1 MKMLAGPPAAN
12 TRRTELGTSTR
23 RPAPSTIARRWA
35 RATRGAAR
43 ATTAAPMNRLLVS
56 TRRASSC
63 RVPRH
68 RDHDARLQG
77 DSLHVAGYAT
87 IGRAHVH
94 VQIGVPGREDATV
107 PCRVEAEHLHGLSVD
122 LE

>member
-35 RATRGAAR
+35 RATRGAAST
-43 ATTAAPMNRLLVS
+43 ATAAPMNPLLVS

-63 RVPRH
+63 RAPRH
-68 RDHDARLQG
+68 RDHDARRQG
-77 DSLHVAGYAT
+77 DPLHVAGLAT
-87 IGRAHVH
+87 VGRAYVH
-94 VQIGVPGREDATV
+94 VQVESLGVKTPR
-107 PCRVEAEHLHGLSVD
+107 CRVE
-122 LE
+122 